1 MKKYRHLV
9 IFYICVA
16 AISIFFIGISFYPCS
31 CTSWGIWQSIFL
43 SMGTGFLSA
52 IVLSIGISL
61 VDNSR
66 NKKNLV
72 FFTYNISSCILAIYQ
87 RLLLLIAE
95 TLECE
100 NDFAQEID
108 GKDLLQITL
117 YIKQKLSQLNDR
129 LAPFTVSPN
138 GEATTESMHLQE
150 NKNEF
155 VETVQLW
162 SDSIK
167 HFEERLSI
175 SLEVFEQNKLILIEK
190 YISNKEYAEIVAL
203 VESFFYVRKSGCIN
217 IPFYQN
223 INTIIKML
231 EQVDLS
237 ILDLDGKYNYEDIMI
252 RQVKHI
258 NNTKKKDKRK

>member
-1 MKKYRHLV
+1 
-9 IFYICVA
+9 
-16 AISIFFIGISFYPCS
+16 
-31 CTSWGIWQSIFL
+31 
-43 SMGTGFLSA
+43 MGTGFLSA

-66 NKKNLV
+66 NKKILV

-95 TLECE
+95 TLKCE
-100 NDFAQEID
+100 SDFEQQIN

-117 YIKQKLSQLNDR
+117 FIKQKLSQLNDK
-129 LAPFTVSPN
+129 LAPFTVSPT
-138 GEATTESMHLQE
+138 GEATAESMHLQE
-150 NKNEF
+150 NKNEL

-162 SDSIK
+162 TDSIK
-167 HFEERLSI
+167 HFEERLSV

-190 YISNKEYAEIVAL
+190 YMSDKEYAEIVAL
-203 VESFFYVRKSGCIN
+203 VEAFFNARKSGCIN

-223 INTIIKML
+223 INTVIKML

-237 ILDLDGKYNYEDIMI
+237 LLDLDGKYNYEYIMI
-252 RQVKHI
+252 RQMKHI